1 MLEEQVAKRAAAR
14 DAGVQGGLGDLA
26 TSAIANATRPAV
38 PGESIA
44 ARRFDVGTVAAL
56 GVALG
61 SISTVLVGI
70 FAKFVDL
77 GWWIPVGLLGI
88 VLAISGPSMLIAWLK
103 LRHRSLGPILD
114 ASGWAINGRM
124 RVNVPLGGAL
134 SKTARLPRNA
144 ERSLRDPFA
153 EHHRG
158 AWLAVLIVVLAIVL
172 AAAWRLEA
180 LNRWLPGAI
189 QYRAAPERAR
199 EPAAPPAAKP
209 VPPPPAPVPPPP
221 APG

>member
-1 MLEEQVAKRAAAR
+1 SDVATTAVAR
-14 DAGVQGGLGDLA
+14 
-26 TSAIANATRPAV
+26 ATRPSA
-38 PGESIA
+38 PGEPIG

-61 SISTVLVGI
+61 SISTVLVAI
-70 FAKFVDL
+70 FGKFVEL

-103 LRHRSLGPILD
+103 LRQRSLGPLLD

-144 ERSLRDPFA
+144 ERSFRDPFA
-153 EHHRG
+153 ER
-158 AWLAVLIVVLAIVL
+158 
-172 AAAWRLEA
+172 R
-180 LNRWLPGAI
+180 R
-189 QYRAAPERAR
+189 
-199 EPAAPPAAKP
+199 
-209 VPPPPAPVPPPP
+209 
-221 APG
+221 